1 MARMRAVINSIK
13 HYVQLDNTVVGSA
26 AVRVEDLVNA
36 VTQSAAG
43 AATDEVLE
51 GSIVKAIYIEMWIK
65 SGATAGND
73 TKFQLALEKLPAGGT
88 PLTFAGMNNMMAYVN
103 KKNVFYF
110 TQGVIGDLTIQG
122 VPVVRQWF
130 KIPRGKQRF
139 GLGDRFVVTISATG
153 FNIDTCGFATYKEYK

>member
-1 MARMRAVINSIK
+1 MARMRAPINSIK
-13 HYVQLDNTVVGSA
+13 HYVQFENAVVGSA
-26 AVRVEDLVNA
+26 AVRVLEA
-36 VTQSAAG
+36 VEAVSQSAAG

-51 GSIVKAIYIEMWIK
+51 GSIIKAIYIEVWIK

-73 TKFQLALEKLPAGGT
+73 TKFQLSIEKIPAGGT
-88 PLTFAGMNNMMAYVN
+88 PLTFSGMNTLMAYLN
-103 KKNVFYF
+103 KKNILYF
-110 TQGVIGDLTIQG
+110 TQGVIGDLTTQG

-139 GLGDRFVVTISATG
+139 GFGDKFVITISATG